1 MTLEQAQASADANNE
16 ILEEYLETI
25 IYYVFEYWNLQ
36 FEKQYNIVLIPTV
49 YKNKFT
55 AADSSQ
61 ALAFARVSRKANI
74 LPFTTADTWV
84 VNFDTE
90 AAADNELYN
99 YLNEE

>member
-1 MTLEQAQASADANNE
+1 MTQEQAEASAAANNE
-16 ILEEYLETI
+16 IIEEYIDTI
-25 IYYVFEYWNLQ
+25 VYYVFEYWNLQ
-36 FEKQYNIVLIPTV
+36 FEKQYNIVLIPSV

-55 AADSSQ
+55 AADNSQ

-84 VNFDTE
+84 VNFDTV
-90 AAADNELYN
+90 AAADPELNN